1 MAKTVTNVKVDKSAP
16 VGPQLKPQVLNE
28 LKRASADYKAG
39 KNISGGFH
47 SIEDLAKHL
56 GI

>member
-1 MAKTVTNVKVDKSAP
+1 MAKRVISVKVNKDISSE
-16 VGPQLKPQVLNE
+16 PQLKPKVLKQ

-39 KNISGGFH
+39 RNVSGSFS

>member
-1 MAKTVTNVKVDKSAP
+1 MAKTVISAKVNKDISLE
-16 VGPQLKPQVLNE
+16 PQLKPQVLKE
-28 LKRASADYKAG
+28 LKRAFADYKAG
-39 KNISGGFH
+39 RNVSGSFS